1 MKLPPPP
8 CRRRHHLR
16 GHGIVYE
23 RLLWSRLTPYD
34 AVVPQENI
42 VVISKY
48 RARVAAL
55 DEEIQRLEVDDTGAS
70 PAPDS
75 ASAQLLSA

>member
-1 MKLPPPP
+1 
-8 CRRRHHLR
+8 
-16 GHGIVYE
+16 
-23 RLLWSRLTPYD
+23 
-34 AVVPQENI
+34 VPQENI